1 MHSILFVDDDEM
13 VLQGLR
19 RSLGEYS
26 DTWKTD
32 FSSNPNDALDKLAKE
47 SFDAIV
53 TDMHMPIMDGAQLLE
68 LVSKSN
74 PDVMRFVLSGNVTE
88 EQVMRSA
95 DLVHQMI
102 PKPSDMEHIY
112 AIVERSC
119 RLRDMLTDPI
129 LLKLITG
136 IKTLPSVPVLY
147 NRLMNELESP
157 NSSTQSVGRIISQ
170 DAAMTAKIL
179 QLVNSAFFGLSDN
192 ISSPQRAVIILGLN
206 TVKALV
212 LGIHI
217 FSEYQDQKDLPVS
230 IDVLWKHSMLV
241 SNLAFKIAKSLQMS
255 SLVQENAR
263 VSGLLHDIGKL
274 VLLKKPDFFMQV
286 RKDKN
291 GMIDLES
298 EYQILGTSH
307 AEMGGYLLG
316 MWGLPNAIVD
326 AITFHHRPS
335 VQISTEP
342 DLLTVLHTANG
353 LANMCRMEMES
364 DFETYLDMKYLDSVG
379 VSGFL
384 DEWVSI
390 TRTVLNNAEDDSIK

>member
-32 FSSNPNDALDKLAKE
+32 FSSNPNEALDKLAKE

-217 FSEYQDQKDLPVS
+217 FSEYQDQKDLPIS

-390 TRTVLNNAEDDSIK
+390 TRTFLNNTEDDPIK

>member
-1 MHSILFVDDDEM
+1 
-13 VLQGLR
+13 
-19 RSLGEYS
+19 
-26 DTWKTD
+26 
-32 FSSNPNDALDKLAKE
+32 
-47 SFDAIV
+47 
-53 TDMHMPIMDGAQLLE
+53 
-68 LVSKSN
+68 
-74 PDVMRFVLSGNVTE
+74 
-88 EQVMRSA
+88 
-95 DLVHQMI
+95 
-102 PKPSDMEHIY
+102 
-112 AIVERSC
+112 
-119 RLRDMLTDPI
+119 MLTDPN
-129 LLKLITG
+129 LLKMITG
-136 IKTLPSVPVLY
+136 LKNLPSVPVLY
-147 NRLMNELESP
+147 NRLMDELESP

-217 FSEYQDQKDLPVS
+217 FSEFQDQKDLPIS

-255 SLVQENAR
+255 TLVQENAR

-274 VLLKKPDFFMQV
+274 VLLKKPDFFTQV

-291 GMIDLES
+291 GLINLES

-316 MWGLPNAIVD
+316 MWGLPKDIVE

-335 VQISTEP
+335 VQISTKPE
-342 DLLTVLHTANG
+342 LLTILHTANG
-353 LANMCRMEMES
+353 LANMCRLEMES
-364 DFETYLDMKYLDSVG
+364 NFEAYLDMKYLDSVG
-379 VSGFL
+379 VSDFL

-390 TRTVLNNAEDDSIK
+390 TRAVLNNTEDDPIK

>member
-32 FSSNPNDALDKLAKE
+32 FSSNPNEALDKLAKE

-217 FSEYQDQKDLPVS
+217 FSEYQDQKDLPIS

-255 SLVQENAR
+255 SLVQEDAR

-390 TRTVLNNAEDDSIK
+390 TRTFLNNTEDDPIK